1 MTSFGCGGEN
11 RQRQRQKQI
20 PAGMT
25 SKKSKC
31 NGKDNSKGNNKSN
44 GNGRS
49 VYLFFKA
56 RRNEMKTRM
65 RMAAV
70 LRKSPYWL
78 SVRSG

>member
-1 MTSFGCGGEN
+1 
-11 RQRQRQKQI
+11 
-20 PAGMT
+20 MT
-25 SKKSKC
+25 SKDQGKNNGNDRSRSLRDDNKKDKSNC
-31 NGKDNSKGNNKSN
+31 KDNSKGNDKSN

-56 RRNEMKTRM
+56 RRNETKTRM

>member
-1 MTSFGCGGEN
+1 
-11 RQRQRQKQI
+11 
-20 PAGMT
+20 MT

-31 NGKDNSKGNNKSN
+31 NDKDKSNGNNKSNGKDNSKGNDKSN
-44 GNGRS
+44 DNGRS

-56 RRNEMKTRM
+56 RRNETRM

-70 LRKSPYWL
+70 PRKSPYWL